1 MDNSKSKVEISRKPR
16 GKKPGSPKTGGR
28 VAGVPNKTT
37 GRAREAFALLVEN
50 NVDKMQGWIDEVATD
65 PKHGKKIAF
74 DMLMAISEYHIPKL
88 ARTEHVGDGGGP
100 VEMRVSLIEKIAAR
114 RLKDG

>member
-1 MDNSKSKVEISRKPR
+1 MDNSKSKVDKSR
-16 GKKPGSPKTGGR
+16 PKTGGR
-28 VAGVPNKTT
+28 AVGVPNKATT
-37 GRAREAFALLVEN
+37 LAREAFAAF
-50 NVDKMQGWIDEVATD
+50 VDRNAHRMQEWLEQVAVD
-65 PKHGKKIAF
+65 PKHGPKV
-74 DMLMAISEYHIPKL
+74 AIELVLQVSEYHIPKL

>member
-1 MDNSKSKVEISRKPR
+1 M
-16 GKKPGSPKTGGR
+16 
-28 VAGVPNKTT
+28 PNKTT

-65 PKHGKKIAF
+65 PKLGKKIAF